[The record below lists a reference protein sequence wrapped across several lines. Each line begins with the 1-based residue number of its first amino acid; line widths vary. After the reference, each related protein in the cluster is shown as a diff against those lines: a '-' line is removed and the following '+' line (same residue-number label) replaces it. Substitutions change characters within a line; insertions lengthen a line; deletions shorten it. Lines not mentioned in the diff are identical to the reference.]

1 MSFFDIIT
9 SVITN
14 PWFLISLIFWL
25 IVLVLI
31 FVLRNKKES
40 ITVFFPFIAMLRTKK
55 LNNLISKIS
64 RKAPRFWRIFW
75 TIGIFVSFSFT
86 IFAIFFFFVN
96 FINLIFQPRLEHA
109 VTPLIPGV
117 TVDLPLF
124 AYLIIPLLFILTTHE
139 LAHGIAANTDGVD
152 IKSTGVLG
160 VGLFFLIGM
169 GAFVEVDERELN
181 SPKFHRNTRLRIAA
195 AGTFVNAITAG
206 IAFLLLLNFTFL
218 ISPIYGDRVIQ
229 VDTVLKEEEG
239 GFNYGRLSKGD
250 VITALKKKDSKE
262 GFININGDEYYSLQ
276 NLLNN
281 ETIKIKCSPGDRLTL
296 KIYRPRVDK
305 TIEKEVKLG
314 PRYKIGIL
322 YNYISNSKLRI
333 TYIYSKEEDGNNY
346 NKDLKEDLIIT
357 KINGTRIDVEK
368 GDTLE
373 KLLTNFNLKE
383 IKLTSESGKKYY
395 LDVDLD
401 GVLIGILSKLYW
413 MPRNDNIIA
422 KILGGNFPDFL
433 IREIIWFWII
443 AFSVTLFN
451 MLPLPIFDG
460 DRMVKEMVNWGVGEE
475 YKSKKE
481 KKDKFIYKK
490 EEKFYGLSEYRVDK
504 IDSIEILMQN
514 QSKIEEQSKIL
525 LGKKNYNLIDKI
537 GDGYK
542 STVSFDFPDQTE
554 LRENSIIK
562 VSYQYWHDE
571 KKRLKKNIL
580 NTIRFI
586 TLFIVLGNFL
596 LSYLQ
601 LGNVAFWLS

>member
-1 MSFFDIIT
+1 MSFFDLIT

-40 ITVFFPFIAMLRTKK
+40 ILVFFPFIAMLKTKK

-75 TIGIFVSFSFT
+75 TIGIFVSFAFT
-86 IFAIFFFFVN
+86 ILAFFFF
-96 FINLIFQPRLEHA
+96 FINLINLIYQPRLEYA

-117 TVDLPLF
+117 TIGLPLF
-124 AYLIIPLLFILTTHE
+124 AYLVIPLVFILTTHE

-160 VGLFFLIGM
+160 AGLFFLIGM

-218 ISPIYGDRVIQ
+218 ISPIYGARVIQ

-250 VITALKKKDSKE
+250 VITALKKKDSEE

-296 KIYRPRVDK
+296 RIYRPRVDK
-305 TIEKEVKLG
+305 TVEKEVKLG

-322 YNYISNSKLRI
+322 YDYISNSKLKI

-368 GDTLE
+368 GNTLE

-433 IREIIWFWII
+433 IMEIIWFWII

-451 MLPLPIFDG
+451 MLPLPVFDG

-504 IDSIEILMQN
+504 IDSIKIFMQN
-514 QSKIEEQSKIL
+514 QPKIEEQSKIL
-525 LGKKNYNLIDKI
+525 LGKKNYDLIDKI

-554 LRENSIIK
+554 LRENSIIE
-562 VSYQYWHDE
+562 VSYEYWHDE
-571 KKRLKKNIL
+571 KKQLKKNIL

>member
-1 MSFFDIIT
+1 
-9 SVITN
+9 
-14 PWFLISLIFWL
+14 
-25 IVLVLI
+25 
-31 FVLRNKKES
+31 
-40 ITVFFPFIAMLRTKK
+40 
-55 LNNLISKIS
+55 
-64 RKAPRFWRIFW
+64 
-75 TIGIFVSFSFT
+75 VSFAFT
-86 IFAIFFFFVN
+86 IFALFFF
-96 FINLIFQPRLEHA
+96 FINLINLIYQPRLEHA

-117 TVDLPLF
+117 TIGLPLF

-160 VGLFFLIGM
+160 AGLFFLIGI

-218 ISPIYGDRVIQ
+218 ISPIYGDQVIQ

-296 KIYRPRVDK
+296 RIYRPRVDK
-305 TIEKEVKLG
+305 TIEKDVKLG

-322 YNYISNSKLRI
+322 YDYISNSKLKI

-346 NKDLKEDLIIT
+346 NKDLKEDLIIR
-357 KINGTRIDVEK
+357 KINGTQIDVEK
-368 GDTLE
+368 GNTLE

-395 LDVDLD
+395 LDVDFD

-433 IREIIWFWII
+433 IREIIWFLII

-451 MLPLPIFDG
+451 MLPLPVFDG

-481 KKDKFIYKK
+481 KKDKFVYKK

-504 IDSIEILMQN
+504 IDSIKIFMQN
-514 QSKIEEQSKIL
+514 QPKIEEQSKIL
-525 LGKKNYNLIDKI
+525 LGKKNYDLIDKI

-554 LRENSIIK
+554 LRENSIIE
-562 VSYQYWHDE
+562 VSYEYWHDE
-571 KKRLKKNIL
+571 KKQLKKNIL

>member
-1 MSFFDIIT
+1 MSFFDLIT

-40 ITVFFPFIAMLRTKK
+40 ILVFFPFIAMLKTKK

-75 TIGIFVSFSFT
+75 TIGIFVSFAFT
-86 IFAIFFFFVN
+86 ILAFFFF
-96 FINLIFQPRLEHA
+96 FINLINLIYQPRLEYA

-117 TVDLPLF
+117 TIGLPLF
-124 AYLIIPLLFILTTHE
+124 AYLVIPLVFILTTHE

-160 VGLFFLIGM
+160 AGLFFLIGM

-218 ISPIYGDRVIQ
+218 ISPIYGARVIQ

-250 VITALKKKDSKE
+250 VITALKKKDSEE

-296 KIYRPRVDK
+296 RIYRPRVDK
-305 TIEKEVKLG
+305 TVEKDIKLG

-322 YNYISNSKLRI
+322 YDYISNSKLKI

-368 GDTLE
+368 GNTLE

-433 IREIIWFWII
+433 IMEIIWFWII

-451 MLPLPIFDG
+451 MLPLPVFDG

-504 IDSIEILMQN
+504 IDSVKIFMQN
-514 QSKIEEQSKIL
+514 QPKIEEQSKIL
-525 LGKKNYNLIDKI
+525 LGKKNYDLIDKI

-554 LRENSIIK
+554 LRENSIIE
-562 VSYQYWHDE
+562 VSYEYWHDE
-571 KKRLKKNIL
+571 KKQLKKNIL